1 MVQPSVSSL
10 PARRRIDGAVAYAM
24 GFRAWQALAGVA
36 VIVLIA
42 RYLAPAQQGY
52 YYAFASLIALQSFLD
67 LGLYLVISV
76 CASHE
81 WSQLGLSAE
90 GRIEGHVDARS
101 RLVSLGRFLFKW
113 YGFAALAFCAL
124 ASLIG
129 LHFFDLHASGGV
141 EWRQPWLLHVLFSSA
156 LLWLTPFLSLLE
168 GCDQVAS
175 TSRFR
180 LMQSVAGFAAF
191 WATLGAG
198 GALWAVAAQSAVNLA
213 ALFHHLL
220 WTRRAFMSA
229 FVESPQGQV
238 MSWSHDLLPMQWR
251 LAVQG
256 IFTYL
261 AFPFYTSLTFS
272 RLGAVEGGRL
282 GMTLQIVTAAQ
293 TFALVLVAS
302 RAPRLAILAAQ
313 RNFDAMYR
321 EWLRAAIAAAGLFLV
336 LMGGVLAAL
345 GLARYLDWAE
355 IRRVLPMQAFVVLT
369 CSTMLTLFV
378 QCLAYYLRA
387 HRRERLTLVGV
398 LAGALYGISA
408 WFVVGRLGGWGVLY
422 SHLVVT
428 GVLTVPLTT
437 WIFRKYRRDWTAPSM
452 S

>member
-1 MVQPSVSSL
+1 MVQQSASSPSAS
-10 PARRRIDGAVAYAM
+10 RRIDGAVLYAM
-24 GFRAWQALAGVA
+24 GYRAWQALAGVA
-36 VIVLIA
+36 IIVLIA

-81 WSQLGLSAE
+81 WSQLRLSAE
-90 GRIEGHVDARS
+90 GGIEGNADAHS

-113 YGFAALAFCAL
+113 YGLAALAFGAL
-124 ASLIG
+124 ATLIG
-129 LHFFDLHASGGV
+129 LRFFDQHSSSGV

-180 LMQSVAGFAAF
+180 LFQSIAGFAAF
-191 WATLGAG
+191 WAVLGGG
-198 GALWAVAAQSAVNLA
+198 GALWAVAAQSAVNLV
-213 ALFHHLL
+213 ALCHYLL

-229 FVESPQGQV
+229 FVERPRGKV

-251 LAVQG
+251 LALQG
-256 IFTYL
+256 VFTYL

-293 TFALVLVAS
+293 TFALVLVTT

-313 RNFDAMYR
+313 RNFAAMHR
-321 EWLRAAIAAAGLFLV
+321 EWMRAAVAATGLFLV
-336 LMGGVLAAL
+336 LMAGVLAAL
-345 GLARYLDWAE
+345 ALASHVGWAE
-355 IRRVLPMQAFVVLT
+355 LRRVLPMQAFVVLT

-387 HRRERLTLVGV
+387 HRQERLTLVGV
-398 LAGALYGISA
+398 LAGALYGVSA
-408 WFVVGRLGGWGVLY
+408 WFVVGRLGDWGVLY
-422 SHLVVT
+422 SHLAVT
-428 GVLTVPLTT
+428 GMLTVPLTT
-437 WIFRKYRRDWTAPSM
+437 WIFRKYRRLWTAPSM
-452 S
+452 P